1 MIMDKPSDAS
11 FTPYQKRVL
20 VILALMQF
28 TVVLDF
34 MVISPLGDFLMKG
47 LQLNPERFGHVVSA
61 YAFSAAASGLLA
73 AGFADKFDRK
83 SLLTFFYAGFILGTL
98 FCGIANTYKMLLAAR
113 IITGIFG
120 GVIGSV
126 SLAIVTDL
134 FQPMQRGR
142 VMSTIQMAFSAS
154 QVLGIPF
161 SLFMAVHFG
170 WNMPFYAL
178 VGMAVIIGLYMLLYL
193 KPVDR
198 HLHENNGTNAFVHV
212 SNTLLNKKYL
222 MGFATTAML
231 SIGAFMI
238 MPFSSAFAINNM
250 GITPEQL
257 PWVFFSTGVSTLF
270 TMPIIGRISDRYNRF
285 YIFTGASI
293 WAMIMVCIYTNF
305 GHTPL
310 WLAIMGNILLFVGIM
325 GRAVPA
331 SATISGLPL
340 PADRGAFMS
349 INASMQQMAGGL
361 GSLFAGWIV
370 KQPGGNTPLIHFNT
384 LGYVTCG
391 IMVICVYGLYRVSQ
405 ITQRQSSEESKIS
418 PSRR

>member
-1 MIMDKPSDAS
+1 MDKSIASS
-11 FTPYQKRVL
+11 FTLYQKRVL

-61 YAFSAAASGLLA
+61 YAFSAAVSGLLA

-83 SLLTFFYAGFILGTL
+83 SLLTFFYVGFILGTF
-98 FCGIANTYKMLLAAR
+98 FCGIAHTYKMLMAAR

-134 FQPMQRGR
+134 FEPMQRGR
-142 VMSTIQMAFSAS
+142 VMSTIQMSFAAS

-178 VGMAVIIGLYMLLYL
+178 VCMALLIGIGMLLFL
-193 KPVDR
+193 KPVNH
-198 HLHENNGTNAFVHV
+198 HLHQNSHTNALVHV

-222 MGFATTAML
+222 LGFATTAML

-257 PWVFFSTGVSTLF
+257 PWVFFSTGVSILF
-270 TMPIIGRISDRYNRF
+270 TMPLIGKISDRYNRF
-285 YIFTGASI
+285 YIFTGASV

-305 GHTPL
+305 GITPL
-310 WLAIMGNILLFVGIM
+310 WLAITGNILLFLGIM

-370 KQPGGNTPLIHFNT
+370 KQPDGNAPLLHFNT

-391 IMVICVYGLYRVSQ
+391 IMVVCVYGLYRVSQ
-405 ITQRQSSEESKIS
+405 ITRAQASEGAKNS
-418 PSRR
+418 PAVH